1 MKFALFILASW
12 LEKDAS
18 AQSRIYDEALEQV
31 EYAEELGFDSV
42 WVAEHHSSR
51 YGIFPSLMP
60 ILTYMAARTKKIRIG
75 AGVSVLPFH
84 NPIRLA
90 EEAAMLDVM
99 SKGRLD
105 FGVGRGSADYEYGN
119 FKVDFDS
126 RDERTREALDIILG
140 LWTTPEFSYDGKFH
154 QIENLTIAPTT
165 LQQPYPPVF
174 LAVSRTPASIDM
186 AVDRDLPILTTF
198 STPEASN
205 LALFE
210 LYAERCA
217 AAGKPHNLD
226 QSPFFRFVHVA
237 EDEKVAREY
246 PRDALTWCRDIGGY
260 RRTITQGDEINWDLD
275 DWVRTRKETPASF
288 ESEAETTTYFGTPDQ
303 CVGWIRNLEQ
313 NHNVGYFGASMSFG
327 SMGHAEVMKSME
339 LFGKEV
345 MPKFR

>member
-140 LWTTPEFSYDGKFH
+140 LWTTPEFSYDGIFH

-165 LQQPYPPVF
+165 LQQPLPPVF
-174 LAVSRTPASIDM
+174 LAVSRTPASIDL

-198 STPEASN
+198 STPEAPN

>member
-1 MKFALFILASW
+1 MC
-12 LEKDAS
+12 
-18 AQSRIYDEALEQV
+18 
-31 EYAEELGFDSV
+31 
-42 WVAEHHSSR
+42 
-51 YGIFPSLMP
+51 
-60 ILTYMAARTKKIRIG
+60 IR
-75 AGVSVLPFH
+75 
-84 NPIRLA
+84 
-90 EEAAMLDVM
+90 
-99 SKGRLD
+99 
-105 FGVGRGSADYEYGN
+105 
-119 FKVDFDS
+119 
-126 RDERTREALDIILG
+126 
-140 LWTTPEFSYDGKFH
+140 
-154 QIENLTIAPTT
+154 
-165 LQQPYPPVF
+165 
-174 LAVSRTPASIDM
+174 
-186 AVDRDLPILTTF
+186 DRPILTTF
-198 STPEASN
+198 STPEAPN

-327 SMGHAEVMKSME
+327 SMGHAEVMLS
-339 LFGKEV
+339 LIHI
-345 MPKFR
+345 